1 MMRVKYVLTEVLT
14 GLWRN
19 VTMTVAMIITMAV
32 SLTMLG
38 AGVLLYW
45 QVNEMETFFNTK
57 VEVSIFLRTDVTEE
71 QRNGLQSDLK
81 SDPLVREVTYE
92 SSEQA
97 YENFRKLYA
106 DAPDLVES
114 VKADTLPQS
123 FRVKL
128 KDPQQFQAVS
138 DKYRDRA
145 GIDEIVDQRQL
156 LGKVFGI
163 LNSMQNLA
171 LVVAI
176 VQGVAALLLVA
187 NTIQVAAYSKRREVA
202 VMKLVGASNWFIQAP
217 FVLEAVFA
225 GLIGSLLAFVTLVL
239 AKWLLI
245 DGSLKSL
252 ASLLTPVP
260 WSRIFLMLPI
270 LAGIGSLIS
279 AVTGWIT
286 LRFYVRV

>member
-1 MMRVKYVLTEVLT
+1 MRLQYVLSEVLT

-38 AGVLLYW
+38 AGVLLFW
-45 QVNEMETFFNTK
+45 QVNSMKDFFYAK
-57 VEVSIFLRTDVTEE
+57 VEVSIFLTNDVSAE
-71 QRNGLQSDLK
+71 QRDGLQNDLK
-81 SDPLVREVTYE
+81 SDPLVQSVTHE
-92 SSEQA
+92 SKEQA
-97 YENFRKLYA
+97 YTNFRQLYRE
-106 DAPDLVES
+106 APDLVES
-114 VKADTLPQS
+114 VKPDTLPES

-128 KDPQQFQAVS
+128 KNPEQFQQIS

-145 GIDEIVDQRQL
+145 GIDQIIDQRQL
-156 LGKVFGI
+156 LGKVFDI
-163 LNSMQNLA
+163 LGSLQTLS
-171 LVVAI
+171 LIVAI
-176 VQGVAALLLVA
+176 VQGSAALLLVA

-225 GLIGSLLAFVTLVL
+225 GLIGALLAFLTLVA
-239 AKWLLI
+239 AKVFLI
-245 DGSLKSL
+245 DGSLQSL
-252 ASLLTPVP
+252 ASLLTPVY
-260 WSRIFLMLPI
+260 WERILLMLPV
-270 LAGIGSLIS
+270 LAGVGALVS